1 MLILSRKSG
10 ESLVIGEN
18 IKVRILEIKGDS
30 VKIGINA
37 PRETTVHRQEVYE
50 AILQENQAA
59 AKVGKDILTS
69 LPSQIDKK

>member
-30 VKIGINA
+30 VKIGIDA

-59 AKVGKDILTS
+59 AKVEKAILLT
-69 LPSQIDKK
+69 LPSQINKE

>member
-59 AKVGKDILTS
+59 AKVEKAILLT
-69 LPSQIDKK
+69 LPSQINKE